1 MIATQKSDAY
11 SDEIAHTGAIH
22 SEHLLEPCW
31 AEILSIT
38 PEAEGIATYWLKFK
52 DPAVQERYSFLPG
65 QFNMVYLPGL
75 GEAAISI
82 SSDSEDHSRLGH
94 TIRFVGNVTRAVSRL
109 KVGDVVG
116 LRGPFG
122 TAWPTHEMEGHDV
135 IIACGGVGLPPLRP
149 AIHYII
155 NHREKFGKVYLLY
168 GARTPGDLLYPADYD
183 RWQAAGIQVQI
194 TVDRADETWQGQVG
208 VVPMLF
214 YRFRMDAPNSIVLT
228 CGPEVMIRYV
238 VYEGLARRVPAEQI
252 YVSLERNMKC
262 GQGSCGHCQ
271 LGPYFICK
279 DGPVFR
285 FDKLQSFFNVEE
297 F

>member
-1 MIATQKSDAY
+1 MVATKVTHAPAAQ
-11 SDEIAHTGAIH
+11 
-22 SEHLLEPCW
+22 SEKLLEPVW
-31 AEILSIT
+31 AEITAIT
-38 PEAEGIATYWLKFK
+38 IEAEGIATYWLKFK
-52 DPAVQERYSFLPG
+52 DPAIQESYRFLPG
-65 QFNMVYLPGL
+65 QFNMIYLPGL

-82 SSDSEDHSRLGH
+82 SSDSEDHSGLGH

-109 KVGDVVG
+109 KVGDEVG
-116 LRGPFG
+116 VRGPFG
-122 TAWPTHEMEGHDV
+122 TSWPMREMEGRDI

-149 AIHYII
+149 AIYYIL
-155 NHREKFGKVYLLY
+155 NHREKFGKVFLLY
-168 GARTPGDLLYPADYD
+168 GARTPGDLLFPSEFEK
-183 RWQAAGIQVQI
+183 WQEAGIQVQS
-194 TVDRADETWQGQVG
+194 TVDRADESWQGQVG

-228 CGPEVMIRYV
+228 CGPEIMIRYV

>member
-1 MIATQKSDAY
+1 MIATPNPSSAPLG
-11 SDEIAHTGAIH
+11 EHTNH
-22 SEHLLEPCW
+22 PEHLLEPSW
-31 AEILSIT
+31 AEITAIT

-52 DPAVQERYSFLPG
+52 DPAVHAAYSFLPG

-82 SSDSEDHSRLGH
+82 SSDSEDTSTIGH
-94 TIRFVGNVTRAVSRL
+94 TIRFVGNVTRAISRL
-109 KVGDVVG
+109 KVGDEVG

-122 TAWPTHEMEGHDV
+122 ASWPMHEMQGHDI

-149 AIHYII
+149 AIHHIL
-155 NHREKFGKVYLLY
+155 NHRDQFGKVYLLY
-168 GARTPGDLLYPADYD
+168 GARTPGDLLYPSVFDQ
-183 RWQAAGIQVQI
+183 WQEAGIQVQV
-194 TVDRADETWQGQVG
+194 TVDRADENWQGQVG

-228 CGPEVMIRYV
+228 CGPEIMIRYV